1 MAIWTLNVAAILPI
15 YREPITDPSNLANLF
30 SLNTFTAI
38 TGIVGGAVIGILA
51 IITRSYM
58 LSTGVLLLWII
69 GVLFKPIQDI
79 FIGLPYLVEAVLP
92 SSVWFI
98 SQVFVGFSALIL
110 FMFFVEIVAQREIT

>member
-98 SQVFVGFSALIL
+98 SQVFVAFSALIL